1 MELLQKLWIRVSQN
15 NLFWICS
22 RICNY
27 LWGSFIRGY
36 VNAIMRQKKNVLWRK
51 PLFAEKVLA
60 SQLLPASRGHPPPPP
75 PGCQTYQ
82 NVTKFSKYSN
92 FLKTFQISQKIQN
105 FSNYPKYLNFFNMHL
120 KHNSS
125 SENILCEKRM
135 KKHSVIWGRF
145 LSFSNVKFSFSLSLK
160 FCIQNIIS
168 SRSIET
174 VLQYVSTFVV

>member
-36 VNAIMRQKKNVLWRK
+36 VNAIMRPKKNVLWRK

-82 NVTKFSKYSN
+82 NVTKFSKYSHFQN
-92 FLKTFQISQKIQN
+92 IPNISKDPKFLKLSQISQLVQYASETKLVIG
-105 FSNYPKYLNFFNMHL
+105 KYFVWKWWKN
-120 KHNSS
+120 
-125 SENILCEKRM
+125 
-135 KKHSVIWGRF
+135 SVIWGIF
-145 LSFSNVKFSFSLSLK
+145 LSFSIVKFSFSLSLK